1 MSEGQLNGKPGYR
14 LDPML
19 GDQNI
24 VYKVIFG
31 IHSRDADYKAL
42 DDGTAPNC
50 GPQKLSTTWLSASF
64 RTE

>member
-1 MSEGQLNGKPGYR
+1 
-14 LDPML
+14 ML

-24 VYKVIFG
+24 AYKVIFG